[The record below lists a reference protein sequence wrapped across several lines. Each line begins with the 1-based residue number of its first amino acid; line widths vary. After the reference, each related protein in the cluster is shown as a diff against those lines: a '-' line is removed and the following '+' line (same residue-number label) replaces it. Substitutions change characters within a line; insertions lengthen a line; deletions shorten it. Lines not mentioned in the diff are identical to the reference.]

1 MTGNYK
7 DKKPIVSVI
16 MNCYNGEEYLK
27 EALDSVYSQIFQD
40 WEIIFW
46 DNCSTDKSPIIAKS
60 YDERVQYHF
69 ATVNTTLGEAR
80 NLALSKARGK
90 YITFLDCDD
99 IWLADKLE
107 KQVNQLEANENFVLS
122 YCGVEEIGPD
132 GGHIRNY
139 ISHYK
144 SGNIFQDLLKGFN
157 IHIIA
162 SVFKASLLKE
172 SGLNFDKE
180 MTASEEYCL
189 IMQLS
194 ARYPIGVIGEPLAKY
209 RVLGNSLTNKRKDRH
224 GFERRYTLN
233 KINETF
239 GVNAF
244 TKSRAFRSA
253 FAHSYYYDAL
263 WHMSEKRRLLAIKS
277 ILKTGFIDIRYFF
290 IFIFLLMPFIIWN
303 KIYFLLTRRAS

>member
-7 DKKPIVSVI
+7 DKKPLVSVI

-27 EALDSVYSQIFQD
+27 EAMNSVYSQTFQD

-46 DNCSTDKSPIIAKS
+46 DNCSIDNSSNIAKS
-60 YDERVQYHF
+60 YDERVQYHL

-80 NLALSKARGK
+80 NLALSKAKGK
-90 YITFLDCDD
+90 YIAFLDCDD

-107 KQVNQLEANENFVLS
+107 KQVNQLEANENFVLN
-122 YCGVEEIGPD
+122 YCGVEEIGPY
-132 GGHIRNY
+132 GEHIRNY

-144 SGNIFQDLLKGFN
+144 SGNIFQDLLKDFN

-162 SVFKASLLKE
+162 SVIRASLLKE

-233 KINETF
+233 KINESF
-239 GVNAF
+239 SLNAF

-253 FAHSYYYDAL
+253 FARSYYYDAL
-263 WHMSEKRRLLAIKS
+263 WHMFEKRRLLAIKS
-277 ILKTGFIDIRYFF
+277 LLKTGFIDIRYVF
-290 IFIFLLMPFIIWN
+290 ILIFLLMPFFIWN
-303 KIYFLLTRRAS
+303 KIYFILTRRA

>member
-1 MTGNYK
+1 MNGNYN
-7 DKKPIVSVI
+7 DMKPIVSVI

-27 EALDSVYSQIFQD
+27 EAIDSVYSQTFQY

-46 DNCSTDKSPIIAKS
+46 DNCSIDNSSNIAKS
-60 YDERVQYHF
+60 YDERVRYHL

-80 NLALSKARGK
+80 NLALSKAKGK
-90 YITFLDCDD
+90 YIAFLDCDD
-99 IWLADKLE
+99 IWLANKLE

-122 YCGVEEIGPD
+122 YCGVEEIGHD

-162 SVFKASLLKE
+162 SVIRVSLLKE
-172 SGLNFDKE
+172 SGLTFDKE

-189 IMQLS
+189 FMQLS

-209 RVLGNSLTNKRKDRH
+209 RVLSNSLTNKRKDRH

-233 KINETF
+233 KICETI
-239 GVNAF
+239 GINAF
-244 TKSRAFRSA
+244 TKSRTFKIAYAR
-253 FAHSYYYDAL
+253 SYYYDTL
-263 WHMSEKRRLLAIKS
+263 WHMSERRRLSSIKS
-277 ILKTGFIDIRYFF
+277 LLKTGFIDVRYFF
-290 IFIFLLMPFIIWN
+290 IFIFLLMPFFIWD
-303 KIYFLLTRRAS
+303 KIYTILIRRAL

>member
-7 DKKPIVSVI
+7 DKKPLVSVI
-16 MNCYNGEEYLK
+16 MNCYNGEKYLK
-27 EALDSVYSQIFQD
+27 EAMDSVYSQTFQD
-40 WEIIFW
+40 WDIIFW
-46 DNCSTDKSPIIAKS
+46 DNCSTDNSSIIAKS
-60 YDERVQYHF
+60 YDERVQYHL
-69 ATVNTTLGEAR
+69 ATVNTSLGEAR
-80 NLALSKARGK
+80 NLALSKAKGK
-90 YITFLDCDD
+90 YIAFLDCDD
-99 IWLADKLE
+99 IWLGDKIE
-107 KQVNQLEANENFVLS
+107 KQVNQLEANENFVLN

-132 GGHIRNY
+132 GEHIRSY

-144 SGNIFQDLLKGFN
+144 SGNIFQDLLKDFN

-162 SVFKASLLKE
+162 SVFRASLLKE

-194 ARYPIGVIGEPLAKY
+194 ARYPIGVIEEPLAKY

-233 KINETF
+233 KINESF
-239 GVNAF
+239 SLNAF

-253 FAHSYYYDAL
+253 FARSFYYDAL

-290 IFIFLLMPFIIWN
+290 IFIFLFMPFFIWN
-303 KIYFLLTRRAS
+303 KIYFILTRRAS